1 MNSRVLLVAIVTVAA
16 GCRKV
21 RESDGAASAQASVG
35 ASQRERSDSTDWKAV
50 DRAMGRTGKLQ
61 PDGVQKYSM
70 PRSDLKVT
78 TARVTV
84 KPALALGSWVA
95 FHRARGR
102 TIAMGD
108 LVLTENEIT
117 PVIAKL
123 KEIGV
128 EATALHNHLLRESP
142 TVMYLHIHGE
152 GDPVKI
158 AQAVHAALELTQTP
172 AAKPDARSTPIQ
184 LDTLGVARALGYSGN
199 VKDGV
204 YQVTVPRTDPV
215 RVHGVET
222 PPSMGLATAINFQP
236 TGQNKAAITGDF
248 VMTAEEV
255 APVLKA
261 LTGAGIGINSLH
273 NHMVDEEPRLFFVHF
288 WGNDDPVKLAQGL
301 RAALDQMDVRCPAS

>member
-123 KEIGV
+123 KEMGV

-172 AAKPDARSTPIQ
+172 AAKPDARSTPIP

-215 RVHGVET
+215 RVHGVEA

>member
-16 GCRKV
+16 GCREV

-123 KEIGV
+123 NEMGV

-215 RVHGVET
+215 RVHGVEA

>member
-123 KEIGV
+123 KEMGV

-215 RVHGVET
+215 RVHGVEA

>member
-123 KEIGV
+123 KEMGV

-158 AQAVHAALELTQTP
+158 AQAVHVALELTQTP

-215 RVHGVET
+215 RVHGVEA